1 MRSEDPAEGIMLP
14 ALRPLP
20 DEPSAALHAGF
31 VRAHAGRRDSDAE
44 WGAASLAGNVDPHH
58 RVAIA
63 DLILAQ
69 SRVVETIEP
78 LIREFQPDL
87 VGLSVMTFQRATSLE
102 IARLVHARRSQTR
115 IVVGGYDPSLAPE
128 AYEGC
133 QHVDFLVRGE
143 GEHTLSEL
151 LRSLEGNGALNA
163 VAGLSY
169 RSREGFV
176 HNGARP
182 IAPLASNPL
191 RLPTRSARVLSGYTL
206 LGR

>member
-1 MRSEDPAEGIMLP
+1 MNLLLLSMPDSFEHMPAVAIRMPSG
-14 ALRPLP
+14 AL
-20 DEPSAALHAGF
+20 
-31 VRAHAGRRDSDAE
+31 
-44 WGAASLAGNVDPHH
+44 ASLAGNVDPHH

-69 SRVVETIEP
+69 SRVVETIER
-78 LIREFQPDL
+78 LMRELQPDL
-87 VGLSVMTFQRATSLE
+87 VGLSVMTFQRATSLT

-133 QHVDFLVRGE
+133 HHVEFLVRGE

-182 IAPLASNPL
+182 IPPLASNPL